1 MGSGAGFIEVMNTPN
16 PQPVASAAPGASK
29 RNRKLALTAG
39 YYAMFAAFGLTF
51 SVLGPTLPALAE
63 LTGSGL
69 QAISFLFVA
78 RSAGSLIGSLL
89 AGPLYD
95 RLPEHAVMA
104 AFLAFIALTLFLTPS
119 SALLL
124 ALTAVTLLLG
134 FAQGGL
140 NVGGN
145 ALLVWVH
152 GQDSAPYMSGLHFFF
167 GAGSSIAPVIV
178 AWSFQAG
185 GLHWAYWA
193 LALLVLLPIPFL
205 LKLPS
210 PKLERETT
218 GNHARDTAGQRA
230 RAEENSGSS
239 KGTLLLAGL
248 VSLFL
253 FCYSG
258 AANCF
263 GGWIYT
269 YALTL
274 NLADATR
281 AAYLTSTF
289 WVALTIGRLI
299 AIPLAMYIHPA
310 RLLWADLAGSL
321 LSLALI
327 LGLPQAPWA
336 IWVGS
341 AGLGLSLA
349 SMFPIT
355 VSMAGRS
362 MAVTGKMA
370 GWFSAG
376 SNLGALILPLL
387 VGQFFEIT
395 GPQVLMIV
403 LLADMLLAVAVL
415 AVMLRSLRQMESH
428 VPQAN
433 ETLL

>member
-1 MGSGAGFIEVMNTPN
+1 MPHS
-16 PQPVASAAPGASK
+16 QPGALSARTSGK
-29 RNRKLALTAG
+29 RSGKLALTAG

-95 RLPEHAVMA
+95 RLPGHGVMA
-104 AFLAFIALTLFLTPS
+104 AFLAFIALTLFLTTS
-119 SALLL
+119 SSLLL
-124 ALTAVTLLLG
+124 ALTAVTFLLG
-134 FAQGGL
+134 LAQGGL

-167 GAGSSIAPVIV
+167 GTGSSVAPVIV

-185 GLHWAYWA
+185 GLNWAYWV

-210 PKLERETT
+210 PKLAHAAESSEANYPER
-218 GNHARDTAGQRA
+218 GAA
-230 RAEENSGSS
+230 SS
-239 KGTLLLAGL
+239 AASSRGMLLVAGL

-263 GGWIYT
+263 GGWVYT
-269 YALTL
+269 YALAL
-274 NLADATR
+274 NLADATS

-289 WVALTIGRLI
+289 WVALTFGRLI
-299 AIPLAMYIHPA
+299 AIPLAMYIHPT

-349 SMFPIT
+349 SMFPVT
-355 VSMAGRS
+355 VSLAGRS
-362 MAVTGKMA
+362 IAVTGKMA

-376 SNLGALILPLL
+376 SNLGALILPLV

-395 GPQVLMIV
+395 GPWVLMIV
-403 LLADMLLAVAVL
+403 LLVDMFVAVAVL
-415 AVMLRSLRQMESH
+415 ALMLRSLRRLENAM
-428 VPQAN
+428 
-433 ETLL
+433 